1 MADAIVGPLL
11 SKLQAVA
18 VTEGKALA
26 AVGNEIDRLRDKLM
40 WLHALVH
47 ETDLRSRSDS
57 NQQIRVLA
65 YQVREVAFVAEDAI
79 DNFFLQADLSRFGHN
94 WRQAAA
100 MFFSNFGT
108 QIRVRYILSRQIKSM
123 NARLEDIVDNS
134 AKYHS
139 DNGSTNAITWR
150 ASHAIPPVRQNW

>member
-26 AVGNEIDRLRDKLM
+26 AV
-40 WLHALVH
+40 
-47 ETDLRSRSDS
+47 
-57 NQQIRVLA
+57 
-65 YQVREVAFVAEDAI
+65 REVAFAAEDAI
-79 DNFFLQADLSRFGHN
+79 DHFFLQVDLSRFGHN

-108 QIRVRYILSRQIKSM
+108 QIRVRYILSQKIKSM
-123 NARLEDIVDNS
+123 NMRLEDIVDNS
-134 AKYHS
+134 AKYHN
-139 DNGSTNAITWR
+139 DGESTKVITWR
-150 ASHAIPPVRQNW
+150 ASRAIPLVRQNW

>member
-40 WLHALVH
+40 P
-47 ETDLRSRSDS
+47 
-57 NQQIRVLA
+57 
-65 YQVREVAFVAEDAI
+65 EDAI
-79 DNFFLQADLSRFGHN
+79 DHFFLQVDLSRFGHN

-108 QIRVRYILSRQIKSM
+108 QIRVRYILSQKIKSM
-123 NARLEDIVDNS
+123 NMRLEDIVDNS
-134 AKYHS
+134 AKYHN
-139 DNGSTNAITWR
+139 DGESTKVITWR
-150 ASHAIPPVRQNW
+150 ASRAIPLVRQNW